1 MKPRFIPVL
10 FALACLILSGPACA
24 ELNVRTRSLNFTGIS
39 VTPAESNGSGL
50 TMNVSY
56 TAVGYMDVVYVNCY
70 YQSADGSTAA
80 EMGPRQQAE
89 KSSDP
94 FNMVMTFTFSVGTPG
109 NYQAYCTSSDGART
123 GNASFR
129 VKESATPTPTAT
141 LTSTL
146 TPTPTATLTPTNT
159 PTPTVTLTPT
169 ITLTPTL
176 TLIPVCDWQVGG
188 TWSITQVNGYHPVFE
203 ITQSGTTLSGTATL
217 SASEA
222 SLGGYTGTV
231 GVGAGSVDGD
241 TFTFAVTWPPKLNGQ
256 VVTGTYT
263 GKISDGRIDG
273 DTWYGSGPT
282 QCILH

>member
-1 MKPRFIPVL
+1 MKPRFIPAL

-24 ELNVRTRSLNFTGIS
+24 ELNVQTRRLNFTGIS
-39 VTPAESNGSGL
+39 VTPAESDGSGL
-50 TMNVSY
+50 AMNVGY
-56 TAVGYMDVVYVNCY
+56 TAVGAMDVVYVNCY
-70 YQSADGSTAA
+70 YLSTDGSAAA
-80 EMGPRQQAE
+80 EMGPRQQAQ

-94 FNMVMTFTFSVGTPG
+94 IGTMMIFTFSVSTPG
-109 NYQAYCTSSDGART
+109 NYQAYCTSSDGAKT
-123 GNASFR
+123 GNASFH
-129 VKESATPTPTAT
+129 VKESATPTPTV
-141 LTSTL
+141 TL
-146 TPTPTATLTPTNT
+146 TPTLTFTPTTTLTPTNT

-231 GVGAGSVDGD
+231 GAGAGSVDGD
-241 TFTFAVTWPPKLNGQ
+241 TFTFAVTWPPRLNGQ
-256 VVTGTYT
+256 VITGTYT
-263 GKISDGRIDG
+263 GQI
-273 DTWYGSGPT
+273 
-282 QCILH
+282 

>member
-1 MKPRFIPVL
+1 MKPRSIPVL
-10 FALACLILSGPACA
+10 LALACLFLSGPACA
-24 ELNVRTRSLNFTGIS
+24 ELKVQTRALNFTGIS
-39 VTPAESNGSGL
+39 ITPAESDGSGL
-50 TMNVSY
+50 TMKVGY
-56 TAVGYMDVVYVNCY
+56 TAVGLMDVVYVNCY
-70 YQSADGSTAA
+70 YQSADGAAA
-80 EMGPRQQAE
+80 EMGPRQQAQ

-94 FNMVMTFTFSVGTPG
+94 IGMMMTFTFSVGTPG
-109 NYQAYCTSSDGART
+109 NYQAYCTSSDGSKT

-141 LTSTL
+141 LTPTFTPTPTTTL
-146 TPTPTATLTPTNT
+146 TPTTT

-176 TLIPVCDWQVGG
+176 TLVPACAWQVAG

-203 ITQSGTTLSGTATL
+203 ITQSGTILSGTATL

-231 GVGAGSVDGD
+231 GVGTGSVEGD

-282 QCILH
+282 QCILP